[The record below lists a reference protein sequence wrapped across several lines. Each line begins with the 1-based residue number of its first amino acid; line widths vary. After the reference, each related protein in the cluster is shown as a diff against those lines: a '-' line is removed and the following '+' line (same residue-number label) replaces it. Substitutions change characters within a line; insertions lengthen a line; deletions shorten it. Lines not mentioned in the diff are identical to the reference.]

1 MIFAVLFLRLNYAY
15 TDRPPFQ
22 GLLLGPFRM
31 PRSRPIE
38 HAVARF
44 DELEIP
50 TVEIDGFE
58 PDFADLEPEER
69 RERSARVAREKGRQE
84 RAAWPEDATLGEAVA
99 AERLASA
106 RERSTLFRARR
117 LVRKGHGLE
126 EPDRFFSTGVAAVD
140 ELLAGG
146 LQRGELVEVT
156 GWRCSG
162 RFSLVLATLAA
173 ATQTGEA
180 AALVDLGD
188 HLDPNLA
195 LGAGIDL
202 ERLLWLR
209 PRHMKD
215 ALQSVELLLGAGFPL
230 VVFDAGQPPVR
241 GGRGIEAAWLRA
253 QRGAIEHQCALL
265 VTSPYRLSGTAAH
278 AVLELQ
284 GARGGWF
291 GTGSA
296 PRLLGGLVCEA
307 QLAKSRLHRTADVGG
322 AAATEEARE
331 REAKADASDPHGAQ
345 RALQDVTEHVARRFE
360 LTYAGGL
367 AESVAALPKLT
378 PRRRRTRS
386 IAVGSSAATG
396 QNGKLRRVV

>member
-1 MIFAVLFLRLNYAY
+1 
-15 TDRPPFQ
+15 
-22 GLLLGPFRM
+22 M
-31 PRSRPIE
+31 PRSLSTE

-44 DELEIP
+44 DDLEFP
-50 TVEIDGFE
+50 TVEVDGYE
-58 PDFADLEPEER
+58 PDFDDLEPEER
-69 RERSARVAREKGRQE
+69 RERSDRAARESSR
-84 RAAWPEDATLGEAVA
+84 RARAFWPEDAALGEAVA
-99 AERLASA
+99 TERLASA
-106 RERSTLFRARR
+106 QKRKALFRARR
-117 LVRKGHGLE
+117 LVRRSHGLE
-126 EPDRFFSTGVAAVD
+126 EPDRFFSTGVSAVD

-173 ATQTGEA
+173 ATQAGEA

-215 ALQSVELLLGAGFPL
+215 ALQSVELLLAAGFPL

-241 GGRGIEAAWLRA
+241 GGRGVEAAWLRA
-253 QRGAIEHQCALL
+253 QRGATLHQCALM

-307 QLAKSRLHRTADVGG
+307 QLAKSRLHRTATETADLVDAQQ
-322 AAATEEARE
+322 AAASSGSGR
-331 REAKADASDPHGAQ
+331 RRS
-345 RALQDVTEHVARRFE
+345 LQEVAEHVARRFE
-360 LTYAGGL
+360 LSYAGGL
-367 AESVAALPKLT
+367 AESVAALPQLT
-378 PRRRRTRS
+378 PRRRRTPS
-386 IAVGSSAATG
+386 IAVGSSVASG
-396 QNGKLRRVV
+396 VPGRSVRGKAGLEKSVFDKAEELRRVG

>member
-1 MIFAVLFLRLNYAY
+1 MA
-15 TDRPPFQ
+15 RP
-22 GLLLGPFRM
+22 L
-31 PRSRPIE
+31 PIE
-38 HAVARF
+38 DAVARF
-44 DELEIP
+44 DDLENP
-50 TVEIDGFE
+50 TIDVPTEVDGFE
-58 PDFADLEPEER
+58 PDFDDLEPEER
-69 RERSARVAREKGRQE
+69 RERMQAQRGAQRERTF
-84 RAAWPEDATLGEAVA
+84 WPEDAALGEAIA
-99 AERLASA
+99 TERLASA
-106 RERSTLFRARR
+106 QKRQALFRARR
-117 LVRKGHGLE
+117 LVRRGHGLE
-126 EPDRFFSTGVAAVD
+126 EPDRFFSTGVSAVD
-140 ELLAGG
+140 ELLGGG

-173 ATQTGEA
+173 ATRTGEA

-195 LGAGIDL
+195 LGAGVDL

-215 ALQSVELLLGAGFPL
+215 ALQSVELLLAAGFPL

-241 GGRGIEAAWLRA
+241 GGRGVEAAWLRA

-291 GTGSA
+291 GKGAA

-307 QLAKSRLHRTADVGG
+307 QLAKSRLHRTAGADG
-322 AAATEEARE
+322 AAGAATTTAHE
-331 REAKADASDPHGAQ
+331 GAQ
-345 RALQDVTEHVARRFE
+345 SAMPRRSMQEVTEHVARRFE

-367 AESVAALPKLT
+367 AESVAALPQLT
-378 PRRRRTRS
+378 PRRRRTREV
-386 IAVGSSAATG
+386 AVGSSVATG
-396 QNGKLRRVV
+396 SSATGRSGLEKAGRLRRVV

>member
-1 MIFAVLFLRLNYAY
+1 MSA
-15 TDRPPFQ
+15 
-22 GLLLGPFRM
+22 
-31 PRSRPIE
+31 
-38 HAVARF
+38 
-44 DELEIP
+44 
-50 TVEIDGFE
+50 EIDGFE
-58 PDFADLEPEER
+58 PDFDDLEPEER
-69 RERSARVAREKGRQE
+69 RERSE
-84 RAAWPEDATLGEAVA
+84 RAARESRNRERAFWPEDAELGAAVA
-99 AERLASA
+99 TERMASA
-106 RERSTLFRARR
+106 QKRQALFRARR
-117 LVRKGHGLE
+117 LVRRGHGLE

-173 ATQTGEA
+173 ATQTGES

-195 LGAGIDL
+195 LGAGVDL

-215 ALQSVELLLGAGFPL
+215 ALQSVELLLAAGFPL
-230 VVFDAGQPPVR
+230 VAFDAGQPPVR
-241 GGRGIEAAWLRA
+241 GGRGVEAAWLRA

-291 GTGSA
+291 GRGSA

-307 QLAKSRLHRTADVGG
+307 QLAKSRLHRTAGTESTGNTESPEKTV
-322 AAATEEARE
+322 ATKITADRRNSEPGTDAGDPAR
-331 REAKADASDPHGAQ
+331 RS
-345 RALQDVTEHVARRFE
+345 LQEVTEHVARRFE
-360 LTYAGGL
+360 LSYAGGL
-367 AESVAALPKLT
+367 AESVAALPQLT
-378 PRRRRTRS
+378 PRRRRTREV
-386 IAVGSSAATG
+386 AASSSVASATG
-396 QNGKLRRVV
+396 RAGRLRRVV

>member
-1 MIFAVLFLRLNYAY
+1 MAPPLPSARSVACLDAIHPARAAY
-15 TDRPPFQ
+15 TT
-22 GLLLGPFRM
+22 
-31 PRSRPIE
+31 
-38 HAVARF
+38 
-44 DELEIP
+44 EL
-50 TVEIDGFE
+50 DDFE
-58 PDFADLEPEER
+58 PDFDDLEPEEQ
-69 RERSARVAREKGRQE
+69 RERAQAQRGAQRERTF
-84 RAAWPEDATLGEAVA
+84 WPEDATLGEQIAT
-99 AERLASA
+99 ERMATA
-106 RERSTLFRARR
+106 QQHATLFRARR
-117 LVRKGHGLE
+117 LVQRGHGLE
-126 EPDRFFSTGVAAVD
+126 EPDRFFSTGVSVVD

-146 LQRGELVEVT
+146 LQRGELIEVT

-162 RFSLVLATLAA
+162 RFSLVLSTLAA

-215 ALQSVELLLGAGFPL
+215 ALQSVELLLAAGFPL

-241 GGRGIEAAWLRA
+241 GGRGVEAAWLRA
-253 QRGAIEHQCALL
+253 QRGATLHQCALL

-291 GTGSA
+291 GNGAA

-307 QLAKSRLHRTADVGG
+307 QLAKSRLQRNAGAIGGTEAPEQTAPNTHRRQKRDG
-322 AAATEEARE
+322 R
-331 REAKADASDPHGAQ
+331 S
-345 RALQDVTEHVARRFE
+345 LQEVTEHLARRFE

-378 PRRRRTRS
+378 PRRRRRREV
-386 IAVGSSAATG
+386 AAGSSVATG
-396 QNGKLRRVV
+396 HVNGTVGKLRRVV